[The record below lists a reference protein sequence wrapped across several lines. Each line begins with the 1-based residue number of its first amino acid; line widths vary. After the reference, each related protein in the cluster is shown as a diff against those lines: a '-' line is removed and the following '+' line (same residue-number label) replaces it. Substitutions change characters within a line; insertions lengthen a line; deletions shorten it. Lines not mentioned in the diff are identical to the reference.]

1 VQHRHEGG
9 PGAAFGLP
17 LYQLAPAWAVLIAL
31 ASLAWVVTIDQARGM
46 GIGTGTMAKRA
57 SRTGGAV
64 HFVSPGYFLTTR
76 GLRLLSPG
84 LLPSLAPSSRPI
96 TLLSVAVGFPSA
108 SDLFIVTGAPGQ
120 GRPSS

>member
-46 GIGTGTMAKRA
+46 GIGTGTMANVPR
-57 SRTGGAV
+57 
-64 HFVSPGYFLTTR
+64 
-76 GLRLLSPG
+76 
-84 LLPSLAPSSRPI
+84 
-96 TLLSVAVGFPSA
+96 
-108 SDLFIVTGAPGQ
+108 APGARYISYLP
-120 GRPSS
+120 GIS